1 MLILK
6 DLSKSFLIDQ
16 SESRINVLNSLN
28 LSIETGTT
36 VALTGPSGSGK
47 STLLNLISGIED
59 VSSGSIIIN
68 DQMINRLSQNEL
80 CKFRNQNIGMIFQ
93 FFNLINDLTVI
104 ENISLPLLM
113 RGINKKSIMKT
124 VGNLIDSIGLRD
136 RASYTTNL
144 LSGGEA
150 QRVAIARALVTK
162 PSIILADEPTGNL
175 DGETGAKIM
184 DLLFELHREKGT
196 TMVLISHDTELA
208 DRCGRTITLA
218 DGKIKE

>member
-16 SESRINVLNSLN
+16 SKSRINVLNNIN

-36 VALTGPSGSGK
+36 LALTGPSGSGK

-59 VSSGSIIIN
+59 ASSGSIIIN
-68 DQMINRLSQNEL
+68 DQMINHLSQNEL
-80 CKFRNQNIGMIFQ
+80 CNFRNQNIGMIFQ

-113 RGINKKSIMKT
+113 RGVNKKSILKT
-124 VGNLIDSIGLRD
+124 VDNLIDSIGLRD
-136 RASYTTNL
+136 RASFTPNL

-175 DGETGAKIM
+175 DKRNTTNIINILIQLCKENRSTLIM
-184 DLLFELHREKGT
+184 VTHDNDLLTKFDQT
-196 TMVLISHDTELA
+196 Y
-208 DRCGRTITLA
+208 TIES
-218 DGKIKE
+218 GKIL

>member
-16 SESRINVLNSLN
+16 SDSKINVLNSLN
-28 LSIETGTT
+28 LSIETGAT

-47 STLLNLISGIED
+47 STLLNLISGIDD

-68 DQMINRLSQNEL
+68 DQMINDLSQNEL
-80 CKFRNQNIGMIFQ
+80 CNFRNQNIGMIFQ

-124 VGNLIDSIGLRD
+124 VDNLIDSIGLRD

-175 DGETGAKIM
+175 DKKNTTNIIDILIQLCKENKSTLIM
-184 DLLFELHREKGT
+184 VTHDNDLLTKFDKT
-196 TMVLISHDTELA
+196 Y
-208 DRCGRTITLA
+208 TIES
-218 DGKIKE
+218 GKIL

>member
-16 SESRINVLNSLN
+16 SGSRINVLNNLN
-28 LSIETGTT
+28 LSIETGTS

-47 STLLNLISGIED
+47 STLLNLISGID
-59 VSSGSIIIN
+59 DISSGSIIIN
-68 DQMINRLSQNEL
+68 DQMINDLSQNEL
-80 CKFRNQNIGMIFQ
+80 CNFRNQNIGMIFQ

-113 RGINKKSIMKT
+113 RGINKKSIMKI
-124 VGNLIDSIGLRD
+124 VSNLIDSIGLSE

-175 DGETGAKIM
+175 DKKNTTNIIDILIQLCKENKSTLIM
-184 DLLFELHREKGT
+184 VTHDNDLLTKFDKT
-196 TMVLISHDTELA
+196 Y
-208 DRCGRTITLA
+208 TIES
-218 DGKIKE
+218 GKIL

>member
-6 DLSKSFLIDQ
+6 DLSKSFLLDQ
-16 SESRINVLNSLN
+16 SESRINVLNNIN
-28 LSIETGTT
+28 LSIDTGTT

-59 VSSGSIIIN
+59 ASSGSIIIN
-68 DQMINRLSQNEL
+68 DQMLNDLSQNEL
-80 CKFRNQNIGMIFQ
+80 CNFRNQNIGMIFQ

-113 RGINKKSIMKT
+113 RGVNKKSILKI
-124 VGNLIDSIGLRD
+124 VDSLIDSIGLTD

-175 DGETGAKIM
+175 DKRNTTNIINILIQLCKENRSTLIM
-184 DLLFELHREKGT
+184 VTHDNDLLTKFDQT
-196 TMVLISHDTELA
+196 Y
-208 DRCGRTITLA
+208 TIES
-218 DGKIKE
+218 GKIL

>member
-16 SESRINVLNSLN
+16 SESRINVINSIN

-59 VSSGSIIIN
+59 ASSGSIIIN
-68 DQMINRLSQNEL
+68 DQMINHLSQNEL
-80 CKFRNQNIGMIFQ
+80 CNFRNQNIGMIFQ

-113 RGINKKSIMKT
+113 RGVNKKSILKT
-124 VGNLIDSIGLRD
+124 VDSLIDSIGLTE

-175 DGETGAKIM
+175 DKRNTTNIINILIQLCKENRSTLIM
-184 DLLFELHREKGT
+184 VTHDNDLLTKFDQT
-196 TMVLISHDTELA
+196 Y
-208 DRCGRTITLA
+208 TIES
-218 DGKIKE
+218 GKIL

>member
-6 DLSKSFLIDQ
+6 DLSKSFLLDQ
-16 SESRINVLNSLN
+16 SESRINVLNSIN

-59 VSSGSIIIN
+59 ASSGSIIIN
-68 DQMINRLSQNEL
+68 DQMINDLSQNEL
-80 CKFRNQNIGMIFQ
+80 CNFRNQNIGMIFQ

-124 VGNLIDSIGLRD
+124 VGNLIDSIGLRE

-175 DGETGAKIM
+175 DKKNTTNIIDILIQLCKENKSTLIM
-184 DLLFELHREKGT
+184 VTHDNDLLTKFDKT
-196 TMVLISHDTELA
+196 Y
-208 DRCGRTITLA
+208 TIES
-218 DGKIKE
+218 GKIL

>member
-1 MLILK
+1 MLVLK

-16 SESRINVLNSLN
+16 SKSRINVLNSLN

-47 STLLNLISGIED
+47 STLLNLISGIDD

-68 DQMINRLSQNEL
+68 DQMINDLSQNEL
-80 CKFRNQNIGMIFQ
+80 CNFRNQNIGMVFQ

-175 DGETGAKIM
+175 DKKNTTNIIDILIQLCKENKSTLIM
-184 DLLFELHREKGT
+184 VTHDNDLLTKFDKT
-196 TMVLISHDTELA
+196 Y
-208 DRCGRTITLA
+208 TIES
-218 DGKIKE
+218 GKIL

>member
-16 SESRINVLNSLN
+16 SKSRINVLNSLN

-47 STLLNLISGIED
+47 STLLNLISGIDD

-68 DQMINRLSQNEL
+68 DQMINDLSQNEL
-80 CKFRNQNIGMIFQ
+80 CNFRNQNIGMIFQ

-175 DGETGAKIM
+175 DKKNTTNIIDILIQLCKENKSTLIM
-184 DLLFELHREKGT
+184 VTHDNDLLTKFDQT
-196 TMVLISHDTELA
+196 Y
-208 DRCGRTITLA
+208 TIES
-218 DGKIKE
+218 GKIL

>member
-16 SESRINVLNSLN
+16 SDSRINVINSIN

-59 VSSGSIIIN
+59 ASSGSIIIN
-68 DQMINRLSQNEL
+68 DRMINDLSQNEL
-80 CKFRNQNIGMIFQ
+80 CNFRNQNIGMIFQ

-113 RGINKKSIMKT
+113 RGVNKKSILKT
-124 VGNLIDSIGLRD
+124 VDNLIDSIGLRD
-136 RASYTTNL
+136 RASFTPNL

-175 DGETGAKIM
+175 DKRNTTNIINILIQLCKENRSTLIM
-184 DLLFELHREKGT
+184 VTHDNDLLTKFDQT
-196 TMVLISHDTELA
+196 Y
-208 DRCGRTITLA
+208 TIES
-218 DGKIKE
+218 GKIL

>member
-16 SESRINVLNSLN
+16 SKSRINVLNSLN

-47 STLLNLISGIED
+47 STLLNLISGIDD

-68 DQMINRLSQNEL
+68 DQMINDLNQNEL
-80 CKFRNQNIGMIFQ
+80 CNFRNQNIGMVFQ

-113 RGINKKSIMKT
+113 RGVNKKSILKT
-124 VGNLIDSIGLRD
+124 VDNLIDSIGLRD
-136 RASYTTNL
+136 RASFTPNL

-175 DGETGAKIM
+175 DKRNTTNIINILIQLCKENRSTLIM
-184 DLLFELHREKGT
+184 VTHDNDLLTKFDQTYTVE
-196 TMVLISHDTELA
+196 S
-208 DRCGRTITLA
+208 
-218 DGKIKE
+218 GKIL

>member
-16 SESRINVLNSLN
+16 SESRINVINSIN

-59 VSSGSIIIN
+59 ASSGSIIIN
-68 DQMINRLSQNEL
+68 DQMINHLSQNEL
-80 CKFRNQNIGMIFQ
+80 CNFRNQNIGMIFQ

-113 RGINKKSIMKT
+113 RGVNKKSILKT
-124 VGNLIDSIGLRD
+124 VDNLIDSIGLRD
-136 RASYTTNL
+136 RASFTPNL

-150 QRVAIARALVTK
+150 QRVAIARALATK

-175 DGETGAKIM
+175 DKRNTTNIINILIQLCKENRSTLIM
-184 DLLFELHREKGT
+184 VTHDNDLLTKFDQT
-196 TMVLISHDTELA
+196 Y
-208 DRCGRTITLA
+208 TIES
-218 DGKIKE
+218 GKIL

>member
-16 SESRINVLNSLN
+16 SKSRINVLNSLN

-47 STLLNLISGIED
+47 STLLNLISGIDD

-68 DQMINRLSQNEL
+68 DQMINDLNQNEL
-80 CKFRNQNIGMIFQ
+80 CNFRNQNIGMVFQ

-175 DGETGAKIM
+175 DKKNTTNIIDMLIQLCKENKSTLIM
-184 DLLFELHREKGT
+184 VTHDNDLLTKFDKT
-196 TMVLISHDTELA
+196 Y
-208 DRCGRTITLA
+208 TIES
-218 DGKIKE
+218 GKIL

>member
-16 SESRINVLNSLN
+16 SDSRINVINSIN

-59 VSSGSIIIN
+59 ASSGSIIIN
-68 DQMINRLSQNEL
+68 DQMINHLSQNEL
-80 CKFRNQNIGMIFQ
+80 CNFRNQNIGMIFQ

-113 RGINKKSIMKT
+113 RGVNKKSILKT
-124 VGNLIDSIGLRD
+124 VDNLIDSIGLRD
-136 RASYTTNL
+136 RASFTPNL

-175 DGETGAKIM
+175 DKRNTTNIINILIQLCKENRSTLIM
-184 DLLFELHREKGT
+184 VTHDNDLLTKFDQT
-196 TMVLISHDTELA
+196 Y
-208 DRCGRTITLA
+208 TIES
-218 DGKIKE
+218 GKIL

>member
-6 DLSKSFLIDQ
+6 DLSKTFLIDQ

-175 DGETGAKIM
+175 DKKNTTNIIDILIQLCKENKSTLIM
-184 DLLFELHREKGT
+184 VTHDNDLLTKFDKT
-196 TMVLISHDTELA
+196 Y
-208 DRCGRTITLA
+208 TIES
-218 DGKIKE
+218 GKIL

>member
-16 SESRINVLNSLN
+16 SESRINVINSIN

-59 VSSGSIIIN
+59 ASSGSIIIN
-68 DQMINRLSQNEL
+68 DQMINHLSQNEL
-80 CKFRNQNIGMIFQ
+80 CNFRNQNIGMIFQ

-113 RGINKKSIMKT
+113 RGVNKKSILKT
-124 VGNLIDSIGLRD
+124 VDNLIDSIGLTD

-175 DGETGAKIM
+175 DKRNTTNIINILIQLCKENRSTLIM
-184 DLLFELHREKGT
+184 VTHDNDLLTKFDQT
-196 TMVLISHDTELA
+196 Y
-208 DRCGRTITLA
+208 TIES
-218 DGKIKE
+218 GKIL

>member
-16 SESRINVLNSLN
+16 SESRINVLNNLN

-47 STLLNLISGIED
+47 STLLNLISGIDD

-68 DQMINRLSQNEL
+68 DQMINDLSQNEL
-80 CKFRNQNIGMIFQ
+80 CNFRNQNIGMIFQ

-136 RASYTTNL
+136 RASFTTNL

-175 DGETGAKIM
+175 DKKNTTNIIDILIQLCKENKSTLIM
-184 DLLFELHREKGT
+184 VTHDNDLLTKFDKT
-196 TMVLISHDTELA
+196 Y
-208 DRCGRTITLA
+208 TIES
-218 DGKIKE
+218 GKIL

>member
-16 SESRINVLNSLN
+16 SDSKINVLNSIN
-28 LSIETGTT
+28 LSIETGAT

-47 STLLNLISGIED
+47 STLLNLISGIDD

-68 DQMINRLSQNEL
+68 DQMINDLSQNEL
-80 CKFRNQNIGMIFQ
+80 CNFRNQNIGMVFQ

-124 VGNLIDSIGLRD
+124 VGNLIESIGLRD
-136 RASYTTNL
+136 RASFTTNL

-175 DGETGAKIM
+175 DKKNTTNIIDILIQLCKENKSTLIM
-184 DLLFELHREKGT
+184 VTHDNDLLTKFDKT
-196 TMVLISHDTELA
+196 Y
-208 DRCGRTITLA
+208 TIES
-218 DGKIKE
+218 GKIL

>member
-16 SESRINVLNSLN
+16 SESKINVLNSLN
-28 LSIETGTT
+28 LSIETGAT

-47 STLLNLISGIED
+47 STLLNLISGIDD

-68 DQMINRLSQNEL
+68 DQMINDLSQNEL
-80 CKFRNQNIGMIFQ
+80 CNFRNQNIGMVFQ

-124 VGNLIDSIGLRD
+124 VGNLIDSIGLRE
-136 RASYTTNL
+136 RALYTTTL

-175 DGETGAKIM
+175 DKKNTTNIIDILIQLCKENKSTLIM
-184 DLLFELHREKGT
+184 VTHDNDLLTKFDKT
-196 TMVLISHDTELA
+196 Y
-208 DRCGRTITLA
+208 TIES
-218 DGKIKE
+218 GKIL

>member
-16 SESRINVLNSLN
+16 SKSRINVLNSLN

-47 STLLNLISGIED
+47 STLLNLISGIDD

-68 DQMINRLSQNEL
+68 DQMINDLNQNEL
-80 CKFRNQNIGMIFQ
+80 CNFRNQNIGMVFQ

-136 RASYTTNL
+136 RASFTTNL

-175 DGETGAKIM
+175 DKKNTTNIIDILIQLCKENKSTLIM
-184 DLLFELHREKGT
+184 VTHDNDLLTKFDKT
-196 TMVLISHDTELA
+196 Y
-208 DRCGRTITLA
+208 TIES
-218 DGKIKE
+218 GKIL

>member
-16 SESRINVLNSLN
+16 SESRINVINSIN
-28 LSIETGTT
+28 LSIESGTT

-59 VSSGSIIIN
+59 ASSGSIIIN
-68 DQMINRLSQNEL
+68 DQMINHLSQNEL
-80 CKFRNQNIGMIFQ
+80 CNFRNQNIGMIFQ

-113 RGINKKSIMKT
+113 RGVNKKSILKT
-124 VGNLIDSIGLRD
+124 VDNLIDSIGLRD
-136 RASYTTNL
+136 RASFTPNL

-175 DGETGAKIM
+175 DKRNTTNIINILIQLCKENRSTLIM
-184 DLLFELHREKGT
+184 VTHDNDLLTKFDQT
-196 TMVLISHDTELA
+196 Y
-208 DRCGRTITLA
+208 TIES
-218 DGKIKE
+218 GKIL

>member
-16 SESRINVLNSLN
+16 SKSRINVLNSLN

-47 STLLNLISGIED
+47 STLLNLISGIDD

-68 DQMINRLSQNEL
+68 DQMINDLSQNEL
-80 CKFRNQNIGMIFQ
+80 CNFRNQNIGMVFQ

-175 DGETGAKIM
+175 DKKNTTNIIDILIQLCKENKSTLIM
-184 DLLFELHREKGT
+184 VTHDNDLLTKFDQT
-196 TMVLISHDTELA
+196 Y
-208 DRCGRTITLA
+208 TIES
-218 DGKIKE
+218 GKIL

>member
-16 SESRINVLNSLN
+16 SESRINVLNNLN
-28 LSIETGTT
+28 LSIETGAT

-47 STLLNLISGIED
+47 STLLNLISGIDD

-68 DQMINRLSQNEL
+68 DQMINDLSQNEL
-80 CKFRNQNIGMIFQ
+80 CNFRNQNIGMIFQ

-175 DGETGAKIM
+175 DKKNTTNIIDILIQLCKENKSTLIM
-184 DLLFELHREKGT
+184 VTHDNDLLTKFDKT
-196 TMVLISHDTELA
+196 Y
-208 DRCGRTITLA
+208 TIES
-218 DGKIKE
+218 GKIL

>member
-16 SESRINVLNSLN
+16 SESRINVLNNLN
-28 LSIETGTT
+28 LSIETGAT

-47 STLLNLISGIED
+47 STLLNLISGIDD

-68 DQMINRLSQNEL
+68 DQMINDLSQNEL
-80 CKFRNQNIGMIFQ
+80 CNFRNQNIGMIFQ

-136 RASYTTNL
+136 RASFTTNL

-162 PSIILADEPTGNL
+162 PSIILAAEPTGNL
-175 DGETGAKIM
+175 DKKNTTNIIDILIQLCKENKSTLIM
-184 DLLFELHREKGT
+184 VTHDNDLLTKFDKT
-196 TMVLISHDTELA
+196 Y
-208 DRCGRTITLA
+208 TIES
-218 DGKIKE
+218 GKIL

>member
-1 MLILK
+1 MLVLK

-16 SESRINVLNSLN
+16 SKSRINVLNSLN

-47 STLLNLISGIED
+47 STLLNLISGIDD

-68 DQMINRLSQNEL
+68 DQMINDLNQNEL
-80 CKFRNQNIGMIFQ
+80 CNFRNQNIGMVFQ

-175 DGETGAKIM
+175 DKKNTTNIIDILIQLCKENKSTLIM
-184 DLLFELHREKGT
+184 VTHDNDLLTKFDKT
-196 TMVLISHDTELA
+196 Y
-208 DRCGRTITLA
+208 TIES
-218 DGKIKE
+218 GKIL

>member
-16 SESRINVLNSLN
+16 SESRINVLNSIN

-59 VSSGSIIIN
+59 ASSGSVIIN
-68 DQMINRLSQNEL
+68 DQMINHLNQNEL
-80 CKFRNQNIGMIFQ
+80 CNFRNQNIGMIFQ

-113 RGINKKSIMKT
+113 RGGNKKSILKA
-124 VGNLIDSIGLRD
+124 VDSLIDSIGLRD
-136 RASYTTNL
+136 RASYTPNL

-175 DGETGAKIM
+175 DKRNTTNIINILIQLCKENRSTLIM
-184 DLLFELHREKGT
+184 VTHDNDLLTKFDQTYMIE
-196 TMVLISHDTELA
+196 S
-208 DRCGRTITLA
+208 
-218 DGKIKE
+218 GKIL

>member
-47 STLLNLISGIED
+47 STLLNLISGIDD

-68 DQMINRLSQNEL
+68 DQMINDLSQNEL
-80 CKFRNQNIGMIFQ
+80 CNFRNQNIGMIFQ

-175 DGETGAKIM
+175 DKKNTTNIIDILIQLCKENKSTLIM
-184 DLLFELHREKGT
+184 VTHDNDLLTKFDKT
-196 TMVLISHDTELA
+196 Y
-208 DRCGRTITLA
+208 TIES
-218 DGKIKE
+218 GKIL

>member
-16 SESRINVLNSLN
+16 SESRINVLNNLN

-47 STLLNLISGIED
+47 STLLNLISGIDD

-68 DQMINRLSQNEL
+68 DQIINDLSQNEL
-80 CKFRNQNIGMIFQ
+80 CNFRNQNIGMIFQ

-175 DGETGAKIM
+175 DKKNTTNIIDILIQLCKENKSTLIM
-184 DLLFELHREKGT
+184 VTHDNDLLTKFDKT
-196 TMVLISHDTELA
+196 Y
-208 DRCGRTITLA
+208 TIES
-218 DGKIKE
+218 GKIL

>member
-16 SESRINVLNSLN
+16 SESRINVINSIN

-59 VSSGSIIIN
+59 ASSGSIIIN
-68 DQMINRLSQNEL
+68 DQMINHLSQNEL
-80 CKFRNQNIGMIFQ
+80 CNFRNQNIGMIFQ

-113 RGINKKSIMKT
+113 RGVNKKSILKT
-124 VGNLIDSIGLRD
+124 VDSLIDSIGLTD

-175 DGETGAKIM
+175 DKRNTTNIINILIQLCKENKSTLIM
-184 DLLFELHREKGT
+184 VTHDNDLLTKFDQT
-196 TMVLISHDTELA
+196 Y
-208 DRCGRTITLA
+208 TIES
-218 DGKIKE
+218 GKIL

>member
-16 SESRINVLNSLN
+16 SESRVNVLNNLN

-47 STLLNLISGIED
+47 STLLNLISGIDD

-68 DQMINRLSQNEL
+68 DQIINDLSQNEL
-80 CKFRNQNIGMIFQ
+80 CNFRNQNIGMIFQ

-175 DGETGAKIM
+175 DKKNTTNIIDILIQLCKENKSTLIM
-184 DLLFELHREKGT
+184 VTHDNDLLTKFDKT
-196 TMVLISHDTELA
+196 Y
-208 DRCGRTITLA
+208 TIES
-218 DGKIKE
+218 GKIL

>member
-16 SESRINVLNSLN
+16 SDSKINVLNSLN
-28 LSIETGTT
+28 LSIETGAT

-47 STLLNLISGIED
+47 STLLNLISGIDD

-68 DQMINRLSQNEL
+68 DQMINDLSQNEL
-80 CKFRNQNIGMIFQ
+80 CNFRNQNIGMVFQ

-175 DGETGAKIM
+175 DKKNTTNIIDILIQLCKENKSTLIM
-184 DLLFELHREKGT
+184 VTHDNDLLTKFDKT
-196 TMVLISHDTELA
+196 Y
-208 DRCGRTITLA
+208 TIES
-218 DGKIKE
+218 GKIL

>member
-1 MLILK
+1 MLVLK

-16 SESRINVLNSLN
+16 SESRINVINSIN

-59 VSSGSIIIN
+59 ASSGSIIIN
-68 DQMINRLSQNEL
+68 DQMINHLSQNEL
-80 CKFRNQNIGMIFQ
+80 CNFRNQNIGMIFQ

-113 RGINKKSIMKT
+113 RGVNKKSILKT
-124 VGNLIDSIGLRD
+124 VDNLIDSIGLRD
-136 RASYTTNL
+136 RASFTPNL

-175 DGETGAKIM
+175 DKRNTTNIINILIQLCKENRSTLIM
-184 DLLFELHREKGT
+184 VTHDNDLLTKFDQT
-196 TMVLISHDTELA
+196 Y
-208 DRCGRTITLA
+208 TIES
-218 DGKIKE
+218 GKIL

>member
-175 DGETGAKIM
+175 DKKNTTNIIDILIQLCKENKSTLIM
-184 DLLFELHREKGT
+184 VTHDNDLLTKFDKT
-196 TMVLISHDTELA
+196 Y
-208 DRCGRTITLA
+208 TIES
-218 DGKIKE
+218 GKIL

>member
-16 SESRINVLNSLN
+16 SKSRINVLNSLN

-47 STLLNLISGIED
+47 STLLNLISGIDD

-68 DQMINRLSQNEL
+68 DQMINDLSQNEL
-80 CKFRNQNIGMIFQ
+80 CNFRNQNIGMVFQ

-162 PSIILADEPTGNL
+162 PSIILLTSPQ
-175 DGETGAKIM
+175 
-184 DLLFELHREKGT
+184 GT
-196 TMVLISHDTELA
+196 
-208 DRCGRTITLA
+208 
-218 DGKIKE
+218 

>member
-16 SESRINVLNSLN
+16 SESKINVLNSLN
-28 LSIETGTT
+28 LSIETGAT

-47 STLLNLISGIED
+47 STLLNLISGIDD

-68 DQMINRLSQNEL
+68 DQIINDLSQNEL
-80 CKFRNQNIGMIFQ
+80 CNFRNQNIGMIFQ

-136 RASYTTNL
+136 RASFTTNL

-175 DGETGAKIM
+175 DKKNTTNIIDILIQLCKENKSTLIM
-184 DLLFELHREKGT
+184 VTHDNDLLTKFDKT
-196 TMVLISHDTELA
+196 Y
-208 DRCGRTITLA
+208 TIES
-218 DGKIKE
+218 GKIL

>member
-16 SESRINVLNSLN
+16 SESKINVLNSLN
-28 LSIETGTT
+28 LSIETGAT

-47 STLLNLISGIED
+47 STLLNLISGIDD

-68 DQMINRLSQNEL
+68 DQMINDLNQNEL
-80 CKFRNQNIGMIFQ
+80 CNFRNQNIGMVFQ

-113 RGINKKSIMKT
+113 RGVNKKSILKT
-124 VGNLIDSIGLRD
+124 VDNLIDSIGLRD
-136 RASYTTNL
+136 RASFTPNL

-175 DGETGAKIM
+175 DKRNTTNIINILIQLCKENRSTLIM
-184 DLLFELHREKGT
+184 VTHDNDLLTKFDQT
-196 TMVLISHDTELA
+196 Y
-208 DRCGRTITLA
+208 TIES
-218 DGKIKE
+218 GKIL

>member
-6 DLSKSFLIDQ
+6 DLSKSFLLDQ
-16 SESRINVLNSLN
+16 SESRINVLNSIN

-59 VSSGSIIIN
+59 ASSGSIIIN
-68 DQMINRLSQNEL
+68 DQMINDLSQNEL
-80 CKFRNQNIGMIFQ
+80 CNFRNQNIGMIFQ

-113 RGINKKSIMKT
+113 RGINKKTILKT
-124 VGNLIDSIGLRD
+124 VDSLIDSIGLTD

-175 DGETGAKIM
+175 DKRNTTNIINILIQLCKENRSTLIM
-184 DLLFELHREKGT
+184 VTHDNDLLTKFDKT
-196 TMVLISHDTELA
+196 Y
-208 DRCGRTITLA
+208 TIES
-218 DGKIKE
+218 GKIL

>member
-124 VGNLIDSIGLRD
+124 VCNLIDSIGLRD

-175 DGETGAKIM
+175 DKKNTTNIIDILIQLCKENKSTLIM
-184 DLLFELHREKGT
+184 VTHDNDLLTKFDKT
-196 TMVLISHDTELA
+196 Y
-208 DRCGRTITLA
+208 TIES
-218 DGKIKE
+218 GKIL